1 MMQGDDSESCHEFYS
16 EHLHRLGKYIANS
29 SHLQDCRGDAQ
40 RVKDARAEVKD
51 FLKTLENRAFVC
63 CEWQKAIA
71 FIHSESSIYLRG
83 HR

>member
-1 MMQGDDSESCHEFYS
+1 
-16 EHLHRLGKYIANS
+16 
-29 SHLQDCRGDAQ
+29 
-40 RVKDARAEVKD
+40 
-51 FLKTLENRAFVC
+51 LKTLENRAFVC